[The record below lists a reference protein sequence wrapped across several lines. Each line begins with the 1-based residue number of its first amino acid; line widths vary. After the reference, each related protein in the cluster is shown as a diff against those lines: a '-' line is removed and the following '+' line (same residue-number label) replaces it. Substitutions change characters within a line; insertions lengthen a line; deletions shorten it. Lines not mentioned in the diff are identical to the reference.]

1 MVISKQVI
9 LFRHLKTCVVDMPIA
24 RVLVQIVYTKDCN
37 KPGYNLLP
45 LRDLLIKFYGYPTER
60 WDVDEFFKELYHEYL
75 SRIINRFVLVVLI
88 IFLLQENQFDH
99 RNLHYCC
106 IVKIV
111 RKNGFMKSL
120 KSI

>member
-1 MVISKQVI
+1 
-9 LFRHLKTCVVDMPIA
+9 MPIA

-88 IFLLQENQFDH
+88 MFLLQENQSDH

-111 RKNGFMKSL
+111 PKNGFMKRL
-120 KSI
+120 KST